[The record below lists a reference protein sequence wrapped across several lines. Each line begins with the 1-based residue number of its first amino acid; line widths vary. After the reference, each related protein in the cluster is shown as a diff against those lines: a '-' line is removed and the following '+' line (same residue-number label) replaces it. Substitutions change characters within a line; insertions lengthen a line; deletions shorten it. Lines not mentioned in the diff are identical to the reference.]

1 MKSYSFV
8 KLLMKTFAGSA
19 IRRMKSRIITVR
31 ATATAYLTVTI
42 RAGEAGIEDYFLEAL
57 TVTTLEIA
65 DERIIAFPVRKPIFC
80 EIL

>member
-1 MKSYSFV
+1 MKSCIV
-8 KLLMKTFAGSA
+8 
-19 IRRMKSRIITVR
+19 TVCT
-31 ATATAYLTVTI
+31 TAAANLTVTI

-80 EIL
+80 EIM